1 MDHDKD
7 GQGAD
12 LARMAGW
19 MGGALEAAA
28 AGQALTLALLRAEME
43 AIAQLMPGVPADPI
57 PDAEEEATRR
67 ADEARIEED
76 HDNLPV

>member
-7 GQGAD
+7 GQDVG
-12 LARMAGW
+12 LARMASW

-28 AGQALTLALLRAEME
+28 AGQAMTLALLRAEME
-43 AIAQLMPGVPADPI
+43 AIAQLMPGVATDPI
-57 PDAEEEATRR
+57 PDAEEEAVRR
-67 ADEARIEED
+67 AEDARIEED